1 MLKRGL
7 FAVTLS
13 ALIAAASV
21 SALAQDNQSN
31 DQQSAPAGAQ
41 PDHGQGHHHFDPAK
55 RTEMLTRQLKLTSD
69 QQPKVLEI
77 LKSEQS
83 QMESV
88 RSDSSASQDDHRS
101 KIMEIRKGS
110 SDQIRA
116 LLDSNQQKKWDEM
129 QSRHEQWQGHRPD
142 GQTPGAAPDSSQQ

>member
-41 PDHGQGHHHFDPAK
+41 PDHGQAHHHFDPAK
-55 RTEMLTRQLKLTSD
+55 RTEMLTKQLKLTSD

-83 QMESV
+83 QMESL
-88 RSDSSASQDDHRS
+88 RSDSSQDDRRS
-101 KIMEIRKGS
+101 KMMDLRKAS
-110 SDQIRA
+110 NDQIRA
-116 LLDSNQQKKWDEM
+116 LLDSTQQKKWDEM
-129 QSRHEQWQGHRPD
+129 QSRHEQRQEHH
-142 GQTPGAAPDSSQQ
+142 